1 MKEARACPSGTE
13 KVNGRCVKKQKRDNV
28 RVEDTKSYQKLGTV
42 KKNDLDVLEQMW
54 YDKARKSSSHKQSL
68 QIIINTVEGDYSQL
82 SEKLSKIA
90 EKEDKE
96 LGMDWRIE

>member
-1 MKEARACPSGTE
+1 MKDSKTCPRGTG
-13 KVNGRCVKKQKRDNV
+13 KVNGRCIEKQKRYNN

-42 KKNDLDVLEQMW
+42 KRYDLGMIEQMW

-82 SEKLSKIA
+82 STKLSKIA
-90 EKEDKE
+90 EKEDEE
-96 LGMDWRIE
+96 LGINK

>member
-1 MKEARACPSGTE
+1 MKDAKICPRGTE
-13 KVNGRCVKKQKRDNV
+13 KVNGRCIEKQKRYNN
-28 RVEDTKSYQKLGTV
+28 RVEDTKSYQKLGAV
-42 KKNDLDVLEQMW
+42 KKNDLDMLEQME

-82 SEKLSKIA
+82 STKLSKIA

-96 LGMDWRIE
+96 LGINK